1 MSEQDGGSLVYQ
13 VDIETAKMITGS
25 RKASVVL
32 EEMQRQTGKASKSV
46 DALSS
51 SADKAGNSMGGLK
64 TVLTGVASAISVS
77 LIIDYGKAFLTVA
90 DNITQ
95 LQARIARLTSD
106 TSTAKSTFM
115 GLAAI
120 ASNTGASLKDTAKLW
135 ETMTASLKETG
146 ATNSQILALTDTLQK
161 IGRVGGSSSEEMA
174 NALRQFDPTRV
185 IWTQP

>member
-64 TVLTGVASAISVS
+64 NRPYWG
-77 LIIDYGKAFLTVA
+77 GKC
-90 DNITQ
+90 NIG
-95 LQARIARLTSD
+95 
-106 TSTAKSTFM
+106 FF
-115 GLAAI
+115 
-120 ASNTGASLKDTAKLW
+120 N
-135 ETMTASLKETG
+135 
-146 ATNSQILALTDTLQK
+146 N
-161 IGRVGGSSSEEMA
+161 
-174 NALRQFDPTRV
+174 
-185 IWTQP
+185 